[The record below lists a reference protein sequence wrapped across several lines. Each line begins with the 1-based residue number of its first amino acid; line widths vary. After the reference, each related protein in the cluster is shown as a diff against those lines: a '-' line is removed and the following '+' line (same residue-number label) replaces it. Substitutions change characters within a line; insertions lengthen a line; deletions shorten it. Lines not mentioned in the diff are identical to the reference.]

1 MALQC
6 TYHSFSGHQAFA
18 KKDLQ
23 LVFGLKAEKAPL
35 NLPP

>member
-6 TYHSFSGHQAFA
+6 TYHSFSEYQAFA
-18 KKDLQ
+18 KKNPQ
-23 LVFGLKAEKAPL
+23 LVFGLKAQKAPL